1 MDEALFKDTEI
12 RRRSW
17 VLSVVLYCL
26 LLSLEPGVADSGWLA
41 GWRGTVAAYRA
52 ELLLYFAAFISD
64 LEAFNML
71 LGNIKTY

>member
-26 LLSLEPGVADSGWLA
+26 LLLLLLLWLLLLMLLEPGVADWLRGWLERHC
-41 GWRGTVAAYRA
+41 G
-52 ELLLYFAAFISD
+52 
-64 LEAFNML
+64 
-71 LGNIKTY
+71 

>member
-26 LLSLEPGVADSGWLA
+26 LLLLLLWLMLLEPGVADWLRGWLERHC
-41 GWRGTVAAYRA
+41 G
-52 ELLLYFAAFISD
+52 
-64 LEAFNML
+64 
-71 LGNIKTY
+71 

>member
-26 LLSLEPGVADSGWLA
+26 LLLLWLLLLLEPGVADWLR
-41 GWRGTVAAYRA
+41 GWRGTVA